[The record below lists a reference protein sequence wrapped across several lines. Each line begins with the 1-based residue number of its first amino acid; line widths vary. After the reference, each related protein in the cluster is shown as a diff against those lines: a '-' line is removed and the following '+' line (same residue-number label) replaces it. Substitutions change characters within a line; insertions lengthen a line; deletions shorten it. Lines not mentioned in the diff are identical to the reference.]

1 MILVD
6 TSVWIDHLHRAEP
19 ELVRNLNTGN
29 VLMHSMVIGE
39 VACGN
44 LPNRTGTLQRL
55 NVLPGIDELDNDEVL
70 SLIEERELM
79 ERGIGLVDAHL
90 VGSVLNHIDAVLWT
104 RDKRL
109 RRVAEDLEIAYPEK
123 RP

>member
-39 VACGN
+39 A
-44 LPNRTGTLQRL
+44 
-55 NVLPGIDELDNDEVL
+55 
-70 SLIEERELM
+70 
-79 ERGIGLVDAHL
+79 A
-90 VGSVLNHIDAVLWT
+90 
-104 RDKRL
+104 RL
-109 RRVAEDLEIAYPEK
+109 RENLLK
-123 RP
+123 HC

>member
-6 TSVWIDHLHRAEP
+6 TSVWIDHLRHTEP
-19 ELVRNLNTGN
+19 ELARNLNTGN

-55 NVLPGIDELDNDEVL
+55 NGLPGIDELDNDEVL
-70 SLIEERELM
+70 LLIQERELM
-79 ERGIGLVDAHL
+79 GRGIGLVDVHL
-90 VGSVLNHIDAVLWT
+90 VGSVLNHTDAVLWT